1 MSVFSPNASQRNF
14 SLSLSSISQSY
25 CFLSIAALLVVSTAH
40 GAGPLSVNPTNP
52 RYFFDSNGTPVYL
65 AGTYLGHEQ
74 IELGTKDFITYLDFL
89 QQQKH
94 NFTRLWAW
102 EQSPSSAK
110 SPLLTLPYERT
121 GPGLALDGGA
131 KFDLRRLNQQYFDQL
146 RARVMEASQRG
157 VYVSVVLFQSL
168 NSQSKTKQD
177 NPWYANPFHRD
188 NNVNRI
194 DGDTNGDGI
203 GDESFT
209 LTIPAITS
217 LQEAYIR
224 KVVDTLNDL
233 DNVLYEISGDAPLG
247 SSAWQSYIVSYLKS
261 YQATKLNQHPV
272 GIDSLSGTNIDGVLN
287 SPADWIAFYG
297 ADLNPPMAVGGKVL
311 FLEVNPSLLTDSSSH
326 QSVWKSFTRGFNVI
340 DKEPDSLTPGVS
352 ESLHAA
358 ITQSLAYSQI
368 VNLSAMAPS
377 DIVCSTG
384 YCLAKPGSEYL
395 VYLPSGGRVTVDLS
409 ASPQKFSVTWFDTTT
424 GQTVA
429 GNSVSGGGQVT
440 LTSPF
445 KGETLLHLLVQPQAL
460 SPTTTTTT
468 STTGTVST
476 STTTANT
483 SNTSTATNLSTSYS
497 ASSTT
502 TNSKKTTVS
511 TPAITPD
518 GGAFAGSIS
527 VSLADDTPGATIY
540 YTVDGSSPTQS
551 STKYSGPITVS
562 TDALLKAKAFKN
574 NANPSSEASAWFSKT
589 SGFDFALNNSGNL
602 SVVAG
607 ASVSNTISATLASGS
622 TQAVSFSVSGLPSG
636 ATGSFSSASCSPSCS
651 TVLNITTSGSTPA
664 GNFPITVTA
673 TGGGLT
679 RTDGFYPDRCRP
691 NRGLNGGNTDDH
703 AQRRQLYKFC
713 PGDDGNSD
721 FWRFD
726 LLHHRRL
733 QPDSIIETLYWSDDS
748 DDHRGRES

>member
-1 MSVFSPNASQRNF
+1 MSKCLFFAKSFAAKLFSFGSPYSSKLLLSASSQCF
-14 SLSLSSISQSY
+14 SSFRPLTAPDLS
-25 CFLSIAALLVVSTAH
+25 ALIPRIHVTSLTQTAM
-40 GAGPLSVNPTNP
+40 
-52 RYFFDSNGTPVYL
+52 PVYL

-102 EQSPSSAK
+102 EQTPLTAK

-157 VYVSVVLFQSL
+157 IYVSVVLFQSL

-233 DNVLYEISGDAPLG
+233 DNVLYEISGDGPLG
-247 SSAWQSYIVSYLKS
+247 SFAWQSYVINYLKS

-272 GIDSLSGTNIDGVLN
+272 GIDSLSGTNIDSVFN

-311 FLEVNPSLLTDSSSH
+311 FLQVSPSLLTDSSSH

-358 ITQSLAYSQI
+358 ITQSLAYSQML
-368 VNLSAMAPS
+368 NLSATAPS
-377 DIVCSTG
+377 DVVCSSG
-384 YCLAKPGSEYL
+384 YCLVKPGAEYL
-395 VYLPSGGRVTVDLS
+395 AYLPLGGRVIIDLS
-409 ASPQKFSVTWFDTTT
+409 TAQQSFLVNWFNPIT
-424 GQTVA
+424 GQTLA
-429 GNSVSGGGQVT
+429 SNIIGGGGKAT

-445 KGETLLHLLVQPQAL
+445 NGETLVHLLVQPQAT
-460 SPTTTTTT
+460 STATSTATT
-468 STTGTVST
+468 SST
-476 STTTANT
+476 STV
-483 SNTSTATNLSTSYS
+483 TNLSTSYS
-497 ASSTT
+497 ASTT
-502 TNSKKTTVS
+502 DLKKTTVS
-511 TPAITPD
+511 TPTITPN
-518 GGAFAGSIS
+518 GGPFSGSIS
-527 VSLADDTPGATIY
+527 VSLADSTGGASIY
-540 YTVDGSSPTQS
+540 YTVDGSTPTQS
-551 STKYSGPITVS
+551 STKYSGPISISKDV
-562 TDALLKAKAFKN
+562 LIKAKAFKN
-574 NANPSSEASAWFSKT
+574 NANPSSEASA
-589 SGFDFALNNSGNL
+589 
-602 SVVAG
+602 VV
-607 ASVSNTISATLASGS
+607 
-622 TQAVSFSVSGLPSG
+622 
-636 ATGSFSSASCSPSCS
+636 
-651 TVLNITTSGSTPA
+651 
-664 GNFPITVTA
+664 
-673 TGGGLT
+673 
-679 RTDGFYPDRCRP
+679 Y
-691 NRGLNGGNTDDH
+691 
-703 AQRRQLYKFC
+703 
-713 PGDDGNSD
+713 
-721 FWRFD
+721 
-726 LLHHRRL
+726 
-733 QPDSIIETLYWSDDS
+733 
-748 DDHRGRES
+748 